1 MQVMYTQF
9 LFQVGKDAPVAIS
22 AARKL
27 GVVELDRLIT
37 LLEAARDILRDDTT
51 GLPAAEEVNDGR

>member
-1 MQVMYTQF
+1 MQVMYTQL

-27 GVVELDRLIT
+27 DVVELDRLIT
-37 LLEAARDILRDDTT
+37 LLETARDILRDDTPAP
-51 GLPAAEEVNDGR
+51 PAAEE